1 MSGFLAFFKT
11 LWEIIQGIKAI
22 FEGIRTFKENQRR
35 EDFKEGVAEKDT
47 TKIEESFDSDQA
59 GVPDKIGDIE
69 WDDEKPSK

>member
-11 LWEIIQGIKAI
+11 LWEIIQFVKNIISGVK
-22 FEGIRTFKENQRR
+22 TFKENRRR
-35 EDFKEGVAEKDT
+35 ETFKEGVSEKDT

-69 WDDEKPSK
+69 WDDEKTNQ